1 MSVRTSIPIFLFGVF
16 AASLLAQ
23 PDEAR
28 TGFDNIRAEALT
40 AHIYFLSSEEWAGSS
55 SPNRN
60 SFEKSWI
67 IFKTSKT
74 HLPRSS
80 SALA

>member
-40 AHIYFLSSEEWAGSS
+40 AHIYFLSSEELGGQLITEQKVI
-55 SPNRN
+55 R
-60 SFEKSWI
+60 KI
-67 IFKTSKT
+67 LDHFKTSKT
-74 HLPRSS
+74 HSRAPPQP
-80 SALA
+80 